1 MPRALNC
8 LRSSPHYRR
17 DAFTRG
23 LQAAGLDV
31 VQALPRPAKGDL
43 LLCWNRYGAMDEQA
57 AHFERSGGVV
67 LVVENCPFGNSWRS
81 GAWYS
86 LARGQTAMAGGELVE
101 GGPER
106 WDGWCVALRQWQEG
120 ELVILGQ
127 RSIGNSGTASP
138 PGWAERMQRAHG
150 GRVRSHPGNEPAKV
164 PLADDLRKAG
174 EVLTWCS
181 AAAIQALALGVAAWH
196 AHPGFLA
203 AQAARP
209 IRERGLVAPL
219 RSDEARLRTMRRA
232 AWAIWSLD
240 EIQTGLP
247 IRRLL

>member
-31 VQALPRPAKGDL
+31 VQSLPRPAAGDV

-57 AHFERSGGVV
+57 AHFERCGGVV
-67 LVVENCPFGNSWRS
+67 LVAENCPLGNGWRP

-86 LARGQTAMAGGELVE
+86 LARSQVAMAGGEFAPA
-101 GGPER
+101 GPER
-106 WDGWCVALRQWQEG
+106 WDSWSVEMRAWQVG
-120 ELVILGQ
+120 ETVVLGQ
-127 RSIGNSGTASP
+127 RSIGNVSTASP

-150 GRVRSHPGNEPAKV
+150 GRIRVHPGNEPPKV
-164 PLADDLRKAG
+164 PLATDLRSAG

-181 AAAIQALALGVAAWH
+181 AAAVHALLLGVAVWH

-203 AQAARP
+203 AAAARP
-209 IRERGLVAPL
+209 LSLRNTVAPL
-219 RSDEARLRTMRRA
+219 RSDDARLRTMRRA
-232 AWAIWSLD
+232 AWAMWSLN
-240 EIQTGLP
+240 EIESGEP